1 MILCYDTSNQG
12 ASLLI
17 ADTHG
22 KVLKSSA
29 YDETQKFSLPDAL
42 IALWNDL
49 GNDLGREVG
58 REMGRK
64 VDMSP
69 TQTTRMVI
77 TLGPGSYTG
86 IRAGLAVLEA
96 YRLVLP
102 NMQFFGISNLAMLAW
117 QARCDYPDFA
127 RYGIIGETK
136 RKDYFLQCYDRAGN
150 ALNQARCVSGDE
162 IVAEAN
168 KTDNMLLYGTAVQ
181 RFVSNHAISCKAV
194 QQSFTAEQLLA
205 FHFANPDD
213 GFNQRTPLYLKPPD
227 VSLPKKIFG

>member
-29 YDETQKFSLPDAL
+29 YDETRKFSLPDAL

-49 GNDLGREVG
+49 GNDLGRE
-58 REMGRK
+58 

-102 NMQFFGISNLAMLAW
+102 KMQCFGISNLAMLAW

-127 RYGIIGETK
+127 RYGIIGETR
-136 RKDYFLQCYDRAGN
+136 RKDYFFQCYDRRGN
-150 ALNQARCVSGDE
+150 ALNQAICASGEE
-162 IVAEAN
+162 IAAEAS
-168 KTDNMLLYGTAVQ
+168 KTDDMLLYGTAAQ
-181 RFVSNHAISCKAV
+181 RFASNHTTIHKII

-205 FHFANPDD
+205 FHFANPDEGD
-213 GFNQRTPLYLKPPD
+213 NQRAPLYLKPPD
-227 VSLPKKIFG
+227 VTPPKKIFG